1 MLMEASYAASRSS
14 AYSSM
19 SLCND
24 LIEVMLLSARP
35 NARKSDW
42 TFLASLFLPSLLS
55 ISSGTFLR

>member
-1 MLMEASYAASRSS
+1 
-14 AYSSM
+14 M
-19 SLCND
+19 SLCTD